1 MVQDELVGRDGE
13 AFVLLEIDGA
23 EHRLPLERPLTI
35 GRDRSNDLILDGHG
49 VSRHHAMIRAQP
61 GGLVLVDLGSS
72 NGTFVNSR
80 LAGGPMT
87 LAAGDEI
94 GIGDRSVRDLDGRAP
109 DENELDSDLS
119 PGGYKTVRSFVPR
132 EVCLLV
138 SDIRSFT
145 HLSESLPDERLPRI
159 VADWFRIVDDLVRQ
173 RGGTIEKFRGDSV
186 MACWIAPRNDE
197 VAATVTRALDAAG
210 DIVRRAADYDREVGN
225 ELAGDDFR
233 VGCGVHRGLAFQ
245 GNIGSDSRR
254 DITMLGDCVNVT
266 YRIESLCAPL
276 DRPILV
282 SAEVRQAAGAAYRFE
297 TLGSHALKGKTEPLE
312 LFAPLT

>member
-1 MVQDELVGRDGE
+1 MGRDGE

-23 EHRLPLERPLTI
+23 EHRLPFERSLTV
-35 GRDRSNDLILDGHG
+35 GRDRSNDLVLESHG
-49 VSRHHAMIRAQP
+49 VSRHHAMIRAQN

-80 LAGGPMT
+80 LAGGPVT
-87 LAAGDEI
+87 LEPGDEI
-94 GIGDRSVRDLDGRAP
+94 GIGDRSVRYLDGQAP
-109 DENELDSDLS
+109 DEDGDDSGLS
-119 PGGYKTVRSFVPR
+119 AGGYKTVRSFVPR

-145 HLSESLPDERLPRI
+145 RLSESLPGERLPRI
-159 VADWFRIVDDLVRQ
+159 VADWFHVVDDLVRE

-197 VAATVTRALDAAG
+197 VAATVARALDAAG
-210 DIVRRAADYDREVGN
+210 DIVRRAADYGREVGKD
-225 ELAGDDFR
+225 LGGGDFG
-233 VGCGVHRGLAFQ
+233 VGCGLHRGLAFQ

-282 SAEVRQAAGAAYRFE
+282 SPEVREAAGDAFHFE
-297 TLGSHALKGKTEPLE
+297 PLGPHELKGKTEPLE
-312 LFAPLT
+312 LFALVT